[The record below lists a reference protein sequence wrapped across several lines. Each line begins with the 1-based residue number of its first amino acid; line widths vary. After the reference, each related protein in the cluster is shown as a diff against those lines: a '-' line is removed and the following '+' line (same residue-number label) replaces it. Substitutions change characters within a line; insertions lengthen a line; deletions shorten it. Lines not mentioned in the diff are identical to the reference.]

1 MRSLLA
7 AQVKLHEVSAHRARV
22 SSPTS
27 GHTSVVITAVFG
39 AYFVGVLCDK
49 RPWCTFAWIFGSDEK
64 LIAAF
69 LPELADSQAM
79 GRVSGGQPELRLP
92 GRARFAGNL
101 PGLHQRLAAKRA
113 GGAVRPDDDADHGGL
128 FRGGRDADVSPP
140 LYKAFFSFW
149 VAAKL
154 ASLCTGSSQA
164 ARSSAISR
172 AAVAR
177 RRVPRAMGAFSQ
189 DGVDLRT
196 ADLRR
201 GEPDLRQQ
209 PPPRQPGD
217 AHLLRHWPCASRRV
231 RPQGGARHGNRHE
244 VRPSTDTLQRT

>member
-22 SSPTS
+22 SSPTRATRALSSPPCSAPASSACSAIS
-27 GHTSVVITAVFG
+27 GPGARSPGSSAVTRSSSRRSCQSSPARRRWAASRAGSRSFGYLGGLVSLGICLAYISASQQSGRAALFVPMTMLITAGSFAV
-39 AYFVGVLCDK
+39 AAT
-49 RPWCTFAWIFGSDEK
+49 PTFRRRFAKFF
-64 LIAAF
+64 F
-69 LPELADSQAM
+69 LLGCSQA
-79 GRVSGGQPELRLP
+79 GQP
-92 GRARFAGNL
+92 
-101 PGLHQRLAAKRA
+101 LH
-113 GGAVRPDDDADHGGL
+113 
-128 FRGGRDADVSPP
+128 
-140 LYKAFFSFW
+140 
-149 VAAKL
+149 
-154 ASLCTGSSQA
+154 GSSQA

-189 DGVDLRT
+189 GGVDLRT

-201 GEPDLRQQ
+201 GEPDLRRQ